1 MGIIDRTQTRSNAS
15 RAREAIEPLVV
26 GSQIEVQ
33 LIDGDTREGRYNE
46 LRSREVVIN
55 DQGISLSE
63 VTAVYHVTSQ
73 AHE

>member
-1 MGIIDRTQTRSNAS
+1 MALMDRTPIGKAGKA
-15 RAREAIEPLVV
+15 RAAIKPLQV

-33 LIDGDTREGRYNE
+33 LSDGGVREGRYNE
-46 LRSREVVIN
+46 LRRSEVVIN
-55 DQGISLSE
+55 DQGVSLSE